1 MKCDVIAAG
10 IVNAAK
16 GVCDLPLLHNPW
28 PMLRSALHCL
38 DRERCRDCCEERV
51 IFIAHRWG

>member
-16 GVCDLPLLHNPW
+16 GVSFAAGFIGLACCNLCNILP
-28 PMLRSALHCL
+28 S
-38 DRERCRDCCEERV
+38 
-51 IFIAHRWG
+51 IS

>member
-16 GVCDLPLLHNPW
+16 GVRTSHLLGHLAASLTP
-28 PMLRSALHCL
+28 
-38 DRERCRDCCEERV
+38 
-51 IFIAHRWG
+51 F

>member
-16 GVCDLPLLHNPW
+16 GVSFAADFISLACCNLCDKFPKNS
-28 PMLRSALHCL
+28 SALVL
-38 DRERCRDCCEERV
+38 L
-51 IFIAHRWG
+51 